1 MVGPG
6 RGTWIFAKPKNS
18 LQSNEW
24 IFQVNTFRWKGS
36 NPVEESHWFLVAC
49 TFIIEP
55 SGHVFGKNLGT
66 RPGNSWECEA
76 FQCEVFMAQELSVFF
91 LREMSFLI
99 PKNCSGSW
107 CASWVWHIFSQPKY
121 VRGDE
126 DEDLDAKGVPTVP
139 YLLVWA
145 QQVEKLEW
153 EILKNTDEFLPWV
166 QSPLHQVTVNCQ
178 PFILLC
184 LPCFRCSA
192 SSGCFGRRR
201 FRKILDTKITHRPRR
216 WDHHSFS
223 DGGEFFQAAS
233 WRVLFGGVKMV
244 GDTWYVLNLVDRHM
258 DVGDLMAPE
267 AWLKNCGCWIHG
279 RYVSF
284 RIKKGWWFQAFLI
297 FHPFNLEMIQID

>member
-99 PKNCSGSW
+99 PKNAPDLDVPVEFDIFSPNQNMWGEMRMKILTQKVFRLFHTPSHIQ
-107 CASWVWHIFSQPKY
+107 ASWETWMGNTEKY
-121 VRGDE
+121 WWVF
-126 DEDLDAKGVPTVP
+126 TV
-139 YLLVWA
+139 
-145 QQVEKLEW
+145 
-153 EILKNTDEFLPWV
+153 V
-166 QSPLHQVTVNCQ
+166 QSPLHQVTVIFVRHHITPVSCQ

-184 LPCFRCSA
+184 LPCFRCST
-192 SSGCFGRRR
+192 SSGCFGRR
-201 FRKILDTKITHRPRR
+201 FWKILDTKITHRPRR
-216 WDHHSFS
+216 LDHHSFS
-223 DGGEFFQAAS
+223 DGGEFFE
-233 WRVLFGGVKMV
+233 LH
-244 GDTWYVLNLVDRHM
+244 L
-258 DVGDLMAPE
+258 E
-267 AWLKNCGCWIHG
+267 GC
-279 RYVSF
+279 
-284 RIKKGWWFQAFLI
+284 FLG
-297 FHPFNLEMIQID
+297 E

>member
-49 TFIIEP
+49 TFIIER

-91 LREMSFLI
+91 FEGDEFSDSR
-99 PKNCSGSW
+99 KCSGSW
-107 CASWVWHIFSQPKY
+107 CASWVWHFFLPIKICEGRWGWRSWRKRCSDCSIPPRISK
-121 VRGDE
+121 
-126 DEDLDAKGVPTVP
+126 
-139 YLLVWA
+139 
-145 QQVEKLEW
+145 QVEKHEW
-153 EILKNTDEFLPWV
+153 EILKDWWVFTVV
-166 QSPLHQVTVNCQ
+166 QSPLHQVTVIFVRHHITPFSCQ

-184 LPCFRCSA
+184 SPCFRCST

-201 FRKILDTKITHRPRR
+201 FWKILDTKITHRPRR

-223 DGGEFFQAAS
+223 EGGEFFQAAS
-233 WRVLFGGVKMV
+233 WRVLFGGVKMI
-244 GDTWYVLNLVDRHM
+244 GDTWYVLNLVERHVE
-258 DVGDLMAPE
+258 VGDLMAPY
-267 AWLKNCGCWIHG
+267 AWL
-279 RYVSF
+279 
-284 RIKKGWWFQAFLI
+284 
-297 FHPFNLEMIQID
+297 NLRVLDTRKVRLLPN